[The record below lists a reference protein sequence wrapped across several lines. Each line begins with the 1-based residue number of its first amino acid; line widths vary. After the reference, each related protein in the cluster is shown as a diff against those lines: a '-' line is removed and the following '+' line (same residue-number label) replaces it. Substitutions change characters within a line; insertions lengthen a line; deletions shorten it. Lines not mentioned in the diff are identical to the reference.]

1 MQGLYCR
8 MDLAQQHGADIAIF
22 LHNLVFWVE
31 RNRANG
37 VNFRD
42 GRYWTYNTIEA
53 LAQRYPLWSKDQI
66 KRIIAKC
73 RERGLILVGEYNSDR
88 RDRTKWYSPSD
99 EILAL
104 YGVNLQMAKSPCQ
117 EAESPQTDGEI
128 ATALP
133 ESIPESNIPPIVPRK
148 KKRGE
153 PPREIMDRLE
163 TWVGEDEA
171 LRQALLDFLEQRRA
185 RGRPIVTRQALTLLL
200 NRLDKFSGGAGA
212 VKAAML
218 EEAVLK
224 GWATVYPPKGA
235 GTQGGGAVLDDE
247 QVAQW

>member
-1 MQGLYCR
+1 M
-8 MDLAQQHGADIAIF
+8 
-22 LHNLVFWVE
+22 
-31 RNRANG
+31 
-37 VNFRD
+37 
-42 GRYWTYNTIEA
+42 
-53 LAQRYPLWSKDQI
+53 
-66 KRIIAKC
+66 
-73 RERGLILVGEYNSDR
+73 GEYNRDK

-104 YGVNLQMAKSPCQ
+104 YGVSLQMAKSPCQ
-117 EAESPQTDGEI
+117 QAESPQTDGEI

-133 ESIPESNIPPIVPRK
+133 ESIPESNIPPIAPRK

-200 NRLDKFSGGAGA
+200 GRLDKFSGGAGA

-218 EEAVLK
+218 EEVLK
-224 GWATVYPPKGA
+224 GWATVYPPREAWAWARCWTTRRWRCGSWKGRPA
-235 GTQGGGAVLDDE
+235 DPLLHPLPGGHR
-247 QVAQW
+247 